1 MKIED
6 SNEKVRDSLKEEI
19 TETYSLI
26 DKLFKSLGF
35 FIEVFNDSLINF
47 ITFFSKKNK

>member
-1 MKIED
+1 MKIEERKEEIKD
-6 SNEKVRDSLKEEI
+6 GIKEEI

-35 FIEVFNDSLINF
+35 FVEVFNDSLINF
-47 ITFFSKKNK
+47 ITFFSKKK